1 MKNKSVVTGLL
12 TFVITLVFTTII
24 AIIYLTTTAQAR
36 REKAQSMVNAKAQ
49 TIETAIANRE
59 YITRILE
66 IDISGNKGSISN
78 EQF

>member
-49 TIETAIANRE
+49 TIETAIANR
-59 YITRILE
+59 
-66 IDISGNKGSISN
+66 
-78 EQF
+78 